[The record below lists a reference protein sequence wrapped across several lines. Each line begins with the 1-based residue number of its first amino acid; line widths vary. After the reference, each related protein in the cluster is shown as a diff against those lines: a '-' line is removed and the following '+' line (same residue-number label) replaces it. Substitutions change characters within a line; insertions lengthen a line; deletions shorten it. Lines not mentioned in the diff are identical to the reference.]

1 MPLDTLRALGTGSEP
16 PTEAKE
22 RVAGTLFAA
31 LDAAAAATGA
41 AAIAKHSVAPASVH
55 PVASSLLGGVA
66 GSKVLAIAAGIWL
79 FGGVTGAAFYRGLR
93 PQELRVVYVDRPV
106 ASVVQVAPSALSA
119 IATSEAAAPVASSAV
134 APSPSAN
141 AENRLGQAASESAGA
156 TPQGGS
162 ELARERALLDVAR
175 ADAAHGEPEQ
185 VLAVV
190 AQHRRQFPRGRLTEE
205 REALAIR
212 ALLSLGRSD
221 EARQRTQAFRAAY
234 PNSFLIP
241 ALDSALSTP

>member
-16 PTEAKE
+16 PAEAKE
-22 RVAGTLFAA
+22 RVAGVLFAA
-31 LDAAAAATGA
+31 LDAAAAATAA
-41 AAIAKHSVAPASVH
+41 AAIAKHPVAPASVH
-55 PVASSLLGGVA
+55 PVAASLLGGIA
-66 GSKVLAIAAGIWL
+66 GTKVLAVAAGIWL
-79 FGGVTGAAFYRGLR
+79 MGGITGAALYRGLR

-106 ASVVQVAPSALSA
+106 ASGASSTTA
-119 IATSEAAAPVASSAV
+119 ATELAAPVASSAV
-134 APSPSAN
+134 IAAPSSS
-141 AENRLGQAASESAGA
+141 AENRLAEPPSASAA
-156 TPQGGS
+156 PQGGS

-175 ADAAHGEPEQ
+175 ADAAQGEPEQ

-212 ALLSLGRSD
+212 ALLSLGRTG
-221 EARQRTQAFRAAY
+221 EARQRAQTFRAAY

-241 ALDSALSTP
+241 ALESALSTP

>member
-16 PTEAKE
+16 PAETKE
-22 RVAGTLFAA
+22 RVAGALFVA
-31 LDAAAAATGA
+31 LDAAAAATST

-55 PVASSLLGGVA
+55 PVAASLLGGIA
-66 GSKVLAIAAGIWL
+66 GTKVLAVAAGIWL
-79 FGGVTGAAFYRGLR
+79 VGGITGAALYRGLR

-106 ASVVQVAPSALSA
+106 ASGAQLTPSAFA
-119 IATSEAAAPVASSAV
+119 ATALPAPVSSSAV
-134 APSPSAN
+134 TPAPSNSI
-141 AENRLGQAASESAGA
+141 ENRLAEQ
-156 TPQGGS
+156 PQGGS

-175 ADAAHGEPEQ
+175 ADAAQGEPEQ

-212 ALLSLGRSD
+212 ALLSLGRTG
-221 EARQRTQAFRAAY
+221 EARQRAQAFRAAY

-241 ALDSALSTP
+241 ALESALSTP